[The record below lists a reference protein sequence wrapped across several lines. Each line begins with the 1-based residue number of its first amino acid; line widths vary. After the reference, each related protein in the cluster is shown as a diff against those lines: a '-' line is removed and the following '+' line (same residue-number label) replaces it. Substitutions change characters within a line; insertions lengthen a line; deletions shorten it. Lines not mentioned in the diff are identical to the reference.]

1 MLITLTTWI
10 DRANRVLTVIASSVI
25 AFMCVSSLADAVGR
39 SLRHPIFG
47 LFELNEL
54 LLVAVVFLGLG
65 AAQWTGSHIAVDVVS
80 RSLPRRVRL
89 VFETVTLGAGFHDND
104 RVGVWYDTAGAAFM
118 GDPRVR
124 RRRRLVSALLVEDDH
139 TDRLRL
145 SGLCARGTI
154 GWQDKPTSWSSA
166 DKDVTRRGRAF
177 GRRLLSVDVNFERC
191 RRATIAAVFH
201 STGCRYQR

>member
-54 LLVAVVFLGLG
+54 LLVAVVFFGLG

-89 VFETVTLGAGFHDND
+89 VFETVTLALAFMITTVLAYGTTLQAL
-104 RVGVWYDTAGAAFM
+104 RSWAIREYAAGAASFPLYWSKTVIPI
-118 GDPRVR
+118 G
-124 RRRRLVSALLVEDDH
+124 
-139 TDRLRL
+139 
-145 SGLCARGTI
+145 CAYLGFVLAVQLAGTI
-154 GWQDKPTSWSSA
+154 NQLRGHPPIKTLQDEA
-166 DKDVTRRGRAF
+166 E
-177 GRRLLSVDVNFERC
+177 LSVDV
-191 RRATIAAVFH
+191 
-201 STGCRYQR
+201 Y